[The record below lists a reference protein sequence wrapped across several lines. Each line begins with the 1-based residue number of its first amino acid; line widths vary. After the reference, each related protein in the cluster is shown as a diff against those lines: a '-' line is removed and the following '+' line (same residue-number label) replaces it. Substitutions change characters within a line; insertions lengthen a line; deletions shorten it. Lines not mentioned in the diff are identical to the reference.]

1 MTIFLPKISL
11 QSKKF
16 KHIAKYCHFYQ
27 FANLTIMLICVTPP
41 EKEPLFQWAPIW
53 GGCNRSACRSFIKV
67 PSDHHRSGVVF
78 EPLFKGRRKQ
88 GCKKT
93 MVNPGERSSEGQRL
107 ESHTKTLMERASSRN
122 QLHPLAN
129 D

>member
-41 EKEPLFQWAPIW
+41 EKEPLFQWAHIGGGLGG
-53 GGCNRSACRSFIKV
+53 GGCLLVHSLRQRMNSQNT
-67 PSDHHRSGVVF
+67 
-78 EPLFKGRRKQ
+78 LGR
-88 GCKKT
+88 
-93 MVNPGERSSEGQRL
+93 
-107 ESHTKTLMERASSRN
+107 
-122 QLHPLAN
+122 PLAL
-129 D
+129 